1 MCAIVLLSLSQV
13 PYLGHNFFQATEAEQ
28 FHSQVHA
35 PAGTRL
41 ESTQERFFQV
51 GRAIRDVIPPNEIQ
65 NVLDNIGLP
74 TSGINLAFSDN
85 STISSADGEILVA
98 LNPNHKPTA
107 QYVRTLREKL
117 HRDFPDMEFFFSA
130 PDIVS
135 QILNFGIPSPIDIQV
150 TGRDPK
156 GYDIAN
162 QIKTQVALAEPA
174 LGAAR
179 TRELR
184 AA

>member
-1 MCAIVLLSLSQV
+1 EIQSRIRKASSTICQCIALVSRTSADCVRRHGRAGACFMLS
-13 PYLGHNFFQATEAEQ
+13 
-28 FHSQVHA
+28 HSFSR
-35 PAGTRL
+35 P
-41 ESTQERFFQV
+41 RFFQV
-51 GRAIRDVIPPNEIQ
+51 GRVIREVIPPNEIQ

-85 STISSADGEILVA
+85 ATISSADGEILVA

-107 QYVRTLREKL
+107 QYVKILRERL
-117 HRDFPDMEFFFSA
+117 HHDFPDMEFYFSA

-162 QIKTQVALAEPA
+162 QIK
-174 LGAAR
+174 
-179 TRELR
+179 
-184 AA
+184 